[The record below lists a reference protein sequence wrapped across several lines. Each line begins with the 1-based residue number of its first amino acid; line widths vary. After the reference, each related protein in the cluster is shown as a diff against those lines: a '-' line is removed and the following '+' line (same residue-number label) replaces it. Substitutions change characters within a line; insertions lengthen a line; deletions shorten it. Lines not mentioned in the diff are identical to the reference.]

1 MLARKHNLG
10 TKPIQGESSLDTL
23 ANDTH
28 KSHEQIFTRILRDLF
43 PEITNA
49 FVELVSRRH
58 AFEAIQ
64 IHTSQPPQCRSA
76 GSRIQGD
83 AKES

>member
-1 MLARKHNLG
+1 MLARTHNLG
-10 TKPIQGESSLDTL
+10 TKPIQAESSLDTY
-23 ANDTH
+23 DTH
-28 KSHEQIFTRILRDLF
+28 KSHEQIFTRILCDLF

-64 IHTSQPPQCRSA
+64 IHTSQPPQCRNA

-83 AKES
+83 AKDS